1 MKKLVLLFI
10 ILSLLVGIVPITYA
24 QSGDACDPNADY
36 DALTRA
42 AFDANDPEEALRLS
56 LCWLE
61 IAPDENYALQSTANA
76 YRWLEQYE
84 EALPYYTRA
93 LELYPDDIYALSDR
107 ADSYFML
114 SEYELCLADAQR
126 AVEIDGTYSYP
137 RETLIA
143 CAYWWGD
150 DELAITNAEELVA
163 QGNQSAFS
171 EMYHAGALYYVAD
184 YKRAL
189 EVVDGAIA
197 MDDTYP
203 FAFMTRARILSEL
216 ARDEEA
222 LDAINTALE
231 LNPEYALGYA
241 VRADVYKWLG
251 EYELSLADIEK
262 SLELNPDNLFAL
274 ESRVLTEYHFDNY
287 GAAID
292 AGEYVLSIDPEN
304 TFILD
309 ELAESYRFVG
319 MCDEAIGYAEQGLA
333 VDPEW
338 WFMTRVKGNC
348 QVAVGDSQAGIDT
361 IMEIAQEDV
370 DHIPFNYNT
379 MLRGYYQLGDYASAV
394 QMGKVSTDDT
404 ADASYS
410 WRLYGMALLANG
422 DIEGASE
429 AFAQYRALETDPD
442 YQVFPILYQYYIASL
457 TGEGDIDAL
466 STELDNTV
474 VLLNG
479 EGEPAPESAII
490 EMDLNGIWFYTLDG
504 VEAGASFTIT
514 ATDADEAYYV
524 DPMVVMLDSE
534 GYIVALGD
542 FGQSFSDV
550 ILEFTAEAG
559 GDYAIG
565 IVTDGYSYGTVEF
578 TITQN

>member
-1 MKKLVLLFI
+1 MKKLVLLFV
-10 ILSLLVGIVPITYA
+10 ILSLLVGIVPVIHA
-24 QSGDACDPNADY
+24 QSDATCDPNADY
-36 DALTRA
+36 DTLTRA

-76 YRWLEQYE
+76 YRWLERYE

-93 LELYPDDIYALSDR
+93 IELYPDDIYALSDR

-114 SEYELCLADAQR
+114 GDYESCIADAQR
-126 AVEIDGTYSYP
+126 AIEIDGTYAYP

-150 DELAITNAEELVA
+150 DALAITNAEELVS
-163 QGNQSAFS
+163 QGSQSAFS
-171 EMYHAGALYYVAD
+171 EMYHAGALYYEGD
-184 YKRAL
+184 YERAL

-197 MDDTYP
+197 LDSEYA
-203 FAFMTRARILSEL
+203 FAHMTRARILSEL
-216 ARDEEA
+216 ARDDEA
-222 LDAINTALE
+222 LEAINIALE

-251 EYELSLADIEK
+251 EYELSIADIEK
-262 SLELNPDNLFAL
+262 SLEFNPDNLFAL

-287 GAAID
+287 SAAID
-292 AGEYVLSIDPEN
+292 ASEYVLSIDPEN

-309 ELAESYRFVG
+309 ELAESYRSIG
-319 MCDEAIGYAEQGLA
+319 ICDKAIEYAEKGLS

-338 WFMTRVKGNC
+338 WFMSRVKGNC
-348 QVAVGDSQAGIDT
+348 QVAIGDSQAGIDT
-361 IMEIAQEDV
+361 IMTIAQEDV

-379 MLRGYYQLGDYASAV
+379 LLRGYYQLGDYESAV

-404 ADASYS
+404 ADAPYS

-422 DIEGASE
+422 DVEGASA
-429 AFAQYRALETDPD
+429 AFAQYRTLETDPD
-442 YQVFPILYQYYIASL
+442 YQLLPILYQYYIASL

-479 EGEPAPESAII
+479 EGEPAPESAVI
-490 EMDLNGIWFYTLDG
+490 EMDLNGVWFYTLDS

-514 ATDADEAYYV
+514 ATDADEQYYV
-524 DPMVVMLDSE
+524 DPLVVVLDSE

-550 ILEFTAEAG
+550 VLEFTAEAG

-565 IVTDGYSYGTVEF
+565 IVTDGQSYGTVEF
-578 TITQN
+578 TLTQN